1 MRSWYVVSTHPH
13 QEARAEANLGRQG
26 YEAWL
31 PKLLYQRRHA
41 RRVDTTTAPLFP
53 GDLFVA
59 LDPNVRAWRAINS
72 TFGVRQILCH
82 GERPRPVERGFV
94 EALKNTADEEGIVA
108 LHVADTLEPG
118 QPLRLLTGPF
128 ANSIRTL
135 LRLAGRDR
143 VMLLLNLLGRE
154 VQIMVSRR
162 HVIAAA

>member
-1 MRSWYVVSTHPH
+1 MRSWYVVNTHPH
-13 QEARAEANLGRQG
+13 QETRAEANLGRQG

-31 PKLLYQRRHA
+31 PKLLCQRRHA

-53 GDLFVA
+53 GYLFVA
-59 LDPNVRAWRAINS
+59 LDPSVQAWRAINS

-82 GERPRPVERGFV
+82 GECPRPIDRGFV
-94 EALKNTADEEGIVA
+94 EALKNTADDKGIVA
-108 LHVADTLEPG
+108 LRAAESLEPG

-128 ANSIRTL
+128 ANSIGTL

-154 VQIMVSRR
+154 VQILVSRR